1 MCLHVPVNSKYYL
14 STLKVTG
21 TCLKKMTINLN
32 DIEIQLKKR
41 LTYPYKWGRKQND
54 QFDKLTN
61 FIYRTFLFEN
71 VLREINTRFKKDK
84 EHQNI
89 SNYALNRWYNF
100 WSAQAVE
107 KIFSSLPNVKP
118 ALDSKDRLVD
128 FTIDGVTFDH
138 KTSVFPKNFPYPIN
152 EAVKKTD
159 ELIKWLYKHQS
170 QQQRKHLKNRLFV
183 VLYSPDGEHW
193 KLKAEISWL
202 KERIEKYMVGFN
214 PNYLM
219 KFNFEQGSTTIT
231 DVIWAVKG

>member
-1 MCLHVPVNSKYYL
+1 
-14 STLKVTG
+14 
-21 TCLKKMTINLN
+21 MTIGLTQ
-32 DIEIQLKKR
+32 IETELKKR

-61 FIYRTFLFEN
+61 FIYRTFLFDD
-71 VLREINTRFKKDK
+71 VIKEINRRFKNDQDTKD
-84 EHQNI
+84 I

-107 KIFSSLPNVKP
+107 KIFCSLPNVKP

-138 KTSVFPKNFPYPIN
+138 KTSVFPKNFPYPIK

-159 ELIKWLYKHQS
+159 ELIKWLYKNQS

-193 KLKAEISWL
+193 KLKAEISSL
-202 KERIEKYMVGFN
+202 KERIEKYMEGFN
-214 PNYLM
+214 HNYLL
-219 KFNFEQGSTTIT
+219 KFQLEKDHYTLA
-231 DVIWAVKG
+231 DVIWVVKD

>member
-1 MCLHVPVNSKYYL
+1 MNVNL
-14 STLKVTG
+14 
-21 TCLKKMTINLN
+21 
-32 DIEIQLKKR
+32 DQIETELQKR

-61 FIYRTFLFEN
+61 FIYNTLLFDD
-71 VLREINTRFKKDK
+71 VRIEINRRFKNNPNRK
-84 EHQNI
+84 NI

-107 KIFSSLPNVKP
+107 KIFCSLPNVKP

-138 KTSVFPKNFPYPIN
+138 KTSVFPKNFPYQIK

-159 ELIKWLYKHQS
+159 ELIKWLYKNQS
-170 QQQRKHLKNRLFV
+170 QQQRKHLQNRLFI
-183 VLYSPDGEHW
+183 VLYSPNGEHW

-202 KERIEKYMVGFN
+202 NERIKKYLEGFN
-214 PNYLM
+214 PDYLL
-219 KFNFEQGSTTIT
+219 KFQLEKDHYTLS
-231 DVIWAVKG
+231 DVIWAVKA